1 MKATAIKRNH
11 ALKVIKPAKKFK
23 FKLPDDLQCAKP
35 TEVRGIRRDEVKLM
49 VSKIHSDE
57 IHHNTFK
64 NIDQYLNEGDV
75 LVVNA
80 SGTLKAAL
88 EAFLV
93 NGKQVKVHFSTKIK
107 DHLWIA
113 EIREIVNGSTKR
125 FEGDLKGEI
134 LALKRGGSIE
144 LIEPYYK
151 IGHKNHLKLWK
162 VKVNIPI
169 PVEEYLDYYGKPI
182 KYNYIKDTY
191 PQSYYQTVFATE
203 MGSAEM
209 PSAGR
214 AFTPELVTRL
224 ISKGVQIVPII
235 LHTGVA
241 SLELNERPYDE
252 YFKVSQSTAD
262 AINLARK
269 KGRRIIAIGTTAIR
283 AIESAT
289 DQHGKV
295 HAKEGWTDLYITPQ
309 RGLFVTD
316 ALLTGFHE
324 PEASHLMMLEALTG
338 RNHLEVTYH
347 HALKNE
353 YQWHEFGDLHLILP

>member
-1 MKATAIKRNH
+1 MKATAIKRTNT
-11 ALKVIKPAKKFK
+11 LQVVKTAKKFK
-23 FKLPDDLQCAKP
+23 FKLPEDLQCAKP

-49 VSKIHSDE
+49 VSKVHSDE
-57 IHHNTFK
+57 IEHQVFK
-64 NIDQYLNEGDV
+64 NIDQFLEEGDV

-93 NGKQVKVHFSTKIK
+93 DGKRVKVHFSTKIEE
-107 DHLWIA
+107 HLWTV

-125 FEGDLKGEI
+125 FDQNLEGET
-134 LALKRGGSIE
+134 LALKHGGSLE
-144 LIEPYYK
+144 LIEPYYQ
-151 IGHKNHLKLWK
+151 IRHKKHLKLWK
-162 VKVNIPI
+162 ARINIPI
-169 PVEEYLDYYGKPI
+169 PVEEYLDYYGMPI
-182 KYNYIKDTY
+182 KYNYIRDAY

-214 AFTPELVTRL
+214 AFTPELITKL
-224 ISKGVQIVPII
+224 TAKGVQIVPII

-252 YFKVSQSTAD
+252 YFKVSQTTAD
-262 AINLARK
+262 ALNLAQEN
-269 KGRRIIAIGTTAIR
+269 GRRVIAVGTTAIR
-283 AIESAT
+283 AIESAS
-289 DQHGKV
+289 DQNGKV
-295 HAKEGWTDLYITPQ
+295 KAKEGWTDLYITPN

-338 RNHLEVTYH
+338 RNHLEITYQK
-347 HALKNE
+347 ALENK